1 MMIISPSLARLAVAV
16 VAAGSICAYCA
27 MVDMTNQKDKL
38 KNLTIII
45 IATILLFLFGADLL
59 ALLLNSLGVQD

>member
-1 MMIISPSLARLAVAV
+1 MMIISPSLARLTV
-16 VAAGSICAYCA
+16 VTAGSICAYCA
-27 MVDMTNQKDKL
+27 MVDMTNKKDKL
-38 KNLTIII
+38 KNLVIII

>member
-1 MMIISPSLARLAVAV
+1 MMIISPSLARLAV
-16 VAAGSICAYCA
+16 VAAGSICAYCV

>member
-1 MMIISPSLARLAVAV
+1 
-16 VAAGSICAYCA
+16 

-45 IATILLFLFGADLL
+45 ITTILLFLFGADLL
-59 ALLLNSLGVQD
+59 ALLLNSLGVRKISETFTIFYEILGPVLKSKICYT

>member
-1 MMIISPSLARLAVAV
+1 MMIISPSLARLAV
-16 VAAGSICAYCA
+16 VAAGSICVYRT

>member
-1 MMIISPSLARLAVAV
+1 MIISPSLARLAV
-16 VAAGSICAYCA
+16 VAAGSICAYCV

-38 KNLTIII
+38 KNLAIII
-45 IATILLFLFGADLL
+45 MATILLFLFGADLL

>member
-1 MMIISPSLARLAVAV
+1 MIISPSLARLAV
-16 VAAGSICAYCA
+16 VAAGSICAYCV

-38 KNLTIII
+38 KNLAIII
-45 IATILLFLFGADLL
+45 IATSLLFLFGADLL

>member
-1 MMIISPSLARLAVAV
+1 MMIISPSLARLAV
-16 VAAGSICAYCA
+16 VAADSICAYCT

>member
-1 MMIISPSLARLAVAV
+1 MIISPSLARLAVV
-16 VAAGSICAYCA
+16 LAGSICAYCV

-38 KNLTIII
+38 KNLAIII
-45 IATILLFLFGADLL
+45 IATSLLFLFGADLL

>member
-1 MMIISPSLARLAVAV
+1 MMIISPSLARLAVV
-16 VAAGSICAYCA
+16 LAGSICAYCV

-38 KNLTIII
+38 KNLAIII
-45 IATILLFLFGADLL
+45 IATSLLFLFGADLL

>member
-1 MMIISPSLARLAVAV
+1 MMISPSLARLAVV
-16 VAAGSICAYCA
+16 TAGSICAYCV

-59 ALLLNSLGVQD
+59 ALLLNSLRV

>member
-1 MMIISPSLARLAVAV
+1 MMIISPSLARLAVV
-16 VAAGSICAYCA
+16 LAGSICAYCV

-38 KNLTIII
+38 KNLAIII
-45 IATILLFLFGADLL
+45 IATRLLFLFGADLL

>member
-1 MMIISPSLARLAVAV
+1 MIISPSLARLAV

-38 KNLTIII
+38 KNLVIII
-45 IATILLFLFGADLL
+45 IATILLFLELL
-59 ALLLNSLGVQD
+59 

>member
-1 MMIISPSLARLAVAV
+1 MMIISPSLARLAV
-16 VAAGSICAYCA
+16 VAAGSICAYCV

-38 KNLTIII
+38 KNLAIII
-45 IATILLFLFGADLL
+45 MATILLFLFGADLL

>member
-1 MMIISPSLARLAVAV
+1 MMIISPSLARLAE
-16 VAAGSICAYCA
+16 VAAGLICAYCA

>member
-1 MMIISPSLARLAVAV
+1 MMISPSLARLAV
-16 VAAGSICAYCA
+16 VAAGSICAYCV

-59 ALLLNSLGVQD
+59 ALLLNLLRV

>member
-1 MMIISPSLARLAVAV
+1 MMIISPSLARLAVV
-16 VAAGSICAYCA
+16 LAGSICAYCV

-38 KNLTIII
+38 KNLSIII
-45 IATILLFLFGADLL
+45 IATSLLFLFGADLL

>member
-1 MMIISPSLARLAVAV
+1 MMIISPSLARLAV

-45 IATILLFLFGADLL
+45 IVTILLFLFGADLL

>member
-1 MMIISPSLARLAVAV
+1 MMISPSLARLAV
-16 VAAGSICAYCA
+16 VAAGSICAYCV

-59 ALLLNSLGVQD
+59 ALLLNSLRV